1 MEAINWSQVLV
12 SVILA
17 LISSTGLWSFIA
29 KRLDGHDA
37 KSRMI
42 LGLGHDRI
50 VTLGMKYIER
60 GWITQDEYED
70 LDKYLYQPYKDMGG
84 NGSAKRVMD
93 AVSALPIKGRE
104 HLTKEVTA

>member
-1 MEAINWSQVLV
+1 MINWGQVLV

-17 LISSTGLWSFIA
+17 LIGSTGLWSYIA
-29 KRLDGHDA
+29 KHTENKDA

-50 VTLGMKYIER
+50 VTLGMKYIRR

-70 LDKYLYQPYKDMGG
+70 LDTYLYQPYCGMGG

-93 AVSALPIKGRE
+93 EVKNLPIKGRDY
-104 HLTKEVTA
+104 KEA